1 MTGWFASSGS
11 RTRHFGPCRAAKR
24 CTVALVASASWAQAP
39 VLARAHGPAPAVAE
53 PTPVERE
60 TSATP
65 AQPAA
70 APAPI
75 IGDDEVELV
84 GGGFLRGRIVELL
97 PNERVVLLV
106 DGTGERREIPWAQVA
121 DVRRGRDTDGA
132 EAPAWPREPAPASP
146 PPLAHGPRVHLSLT
160 RDKPVTLYEVQ
171 SEVVAGG
178 YNASLYGMSFRSV
191 CTAPCDRVIDGGRG
205 QQFFLATGE
214 GVVWTA
220 SRKFTLEQAG
230 GALDIAV
237 RPGGRGLRIV
247 GAILLGI
254 GIGAAI
260 GGSIL
265 VIGRSTRTAGFGL
278 LGAAVPG
285 LGAGIPMT
293 ILGRT
298 RYRMGERVREGDERD
313 DP

>member
-1 MTGWFASSGS
+1 MVLASSTPWVS
-11 RTRHFGPCRAAKR
+11 IPAAAHT
-24 CTVALVASASWAQAP
+24 CAPASAS
-39 VLARAHGPAPAVAE
+39 AE
-53 PTPVERE
+53 PTPAEHDAAA
-60 TSATP
+60 SA
-65 AQPAA
+65 AQPEPAA
-70 APAPI
+70 ATTPTTAPI

-97 PNERVVLLV
+97 PNDRVVLLV
-106 DGTGERREIPWAQVA
+106 DGSGERREIPWAQVA
-121 DVRRGRDTDGA
+121 DVRRGRGTTDPD
-132 EAPAWPREPAPASP
+132 PATWPSESKPPSP
-146 PPLAHGPRVHLSLT
+146 PPLAAGPVVHLSLT
-160 RDKPVTLYEVQ
+160 RDKPVTLYEVR
-171 SEVVAGG
+171 SELVAGG

-191 CTAPCDRVIDGGRG
+191 CTAPCDRVVDGSRG

-220 SRKFTLEQAG
+220 SRKFTLEQRS

-260 GGSIL
+260 GGTIL
-265 VIGRSTRTAGFGL
+265 AIGKPTRIAGYGL
-278 LGAAVPG
+278 LGVAVPG